1 MQTLSWFAL
10 GLSGVVLLLL
20 AAILIVLT
28 LSRDPIGK
36 REGLK
41 KNGKDKSG
49 VLPSTGG
56 DTGKRV
62 TDWLQSMFT
71 VQTLALIAAFN
82 ALELALYSSN
92 WFPHLFEWPNVL
104 HTLTY
109 SALIVIAS
117 LLVKQQK
124 GMVRTLALASVIAAS
139 AIFTK
144 IFFDNEIKR
153 LTAWWNTERPASVQT
168 TRAPAAPERRGA
180 RAPADPC
187 DNVYRTYRLSNRPKP
202 MLRVS
207 GCTVGWM
214 VEEGGVILTDE
225 DGNKQPPVRKDEDR
239 GYGPPAK
246 MWQGGGRH
254 ATAKTT

>member
-1 MQTLSWFAL
+1 
-10 GLSGVVLLLL
+10 
-20 AAILIVLT
+20 
-28 LSRDPIGK
+28 
-36 REGLK
+36 
-41 KNGKDKSG
+41 
-49 VLPSTGG
+49 
-56 DTGKRV
+56 
-62 TDWLQSMFT
+62 MFT

-168 TRAPAAPERRGA
+168 TRAPAAPERRVA
-180 RAPADPC
+180 RVPDDLC
-187 DNVYRTYRLSNRPKP
+187 DNVYRTYRLSVLPKP
-202 MLRVS
+202 ILKAR
-207 GCTVGWM
+207 GCTMDWHVKDDG
-214 VEEGGVILTDE
+214 EVILIGE
-225 DGNKQPPVRKDEDR
+225 DGRELPYLITKDTPDDLVTPLAIKWR
-239 GYGPPAK
+239 SS
-246 MWQGGGRH
+246 GG
-254 ATAKTT
+254 TALVEARFYR